1 MNAAVTP
8 DGKLL
13 LGGKER
19 KAGDVLLGLL
29 RKDGLLENS
38 EEWIFLR
45 RVGRAFMVR
54 LCRSRERET
63 EAALAAA
70 LPDERELAE
79 LLFDRP
85 PFDGGEFLNT
95 EMLRG
100 WCRELACEIGKS
112 CRESNQSLSSWIA
125 GVDPL
130 WDHVGR
136 VAFHLA
142 PNPADVDGH
151 RPFLFLAT
159 FIYRLGESGEPKHLP
174 LGSALKNFAD
184 DRETLRSVLA
194 PIRQAAEKLPFLA
207 AMTDDGRIY
216 QASPLSPREGYE
228 FLQGMEVFDA
238 LGIEVRFARLWEKK
252 RPPRL
257 EVKLSLDAGP
267 KTSHLAS
274 WALLRFSASA
284 VIDGRELSEEELDAL
299 AASEGG
305 GLIRIKGE
313 WVEADPGRA
322 AELLRLWRSR
332 GNAMKLTLAQ
342 GLRLM
347 AGLPAAG
354 VPAFDRA
361 EAVGHLAEVLATR
374 NLPPAHPLPEELSR
388 QLRPYQRNG
397 VIFLRKLT
405 DLGMG
410 ALLADDMGL
419 GKTVQILIY
428 LETLRREGEL
438 EGVPALVVSPASL
451 LRNWLAES
459 ERFTPDLRFK
469 ILHAGELSE
478 DEIVSF
484 RDDPAGFLKRFD
496 VVIVTYALISR
507 GTLPGGVEFP
517 VLIADEAQ
525 AIKNPASRQSRALR
539 AIAARRRIA
548 LTGTPVEN
556 RLSDFWSI
564 FDFLNPGLLGT
575 WEEFRTAIEA
585 LEGHYA
591 PLRKL
596 TGPYILRRLKTDR
609 AIAADLPDKTEF
621 CAYVRLSALQA
632 ALYRATVEEMR
643 VELEAESESEFGSSR
658 TGTRSPDAESGENS
672 RRRGVVF
679 KYLTRFKQI
688 CNHPAQFTGKPDWN
702 PELSGKF
709 QMLAELLYPIVAK
722 HEKVL
727 IFTQF
732 REMIEPLHEYVSHI
746 FGRPGLVLH
755 GGVPVGVRAGLV
767 ERFQSRSGEP
777 FFILSLKAAGTG
789 LNLTAANHVI
799 HFDRWW
805 NPAVENQATDRA
817 YRIGQHRNV
826 LVRKMVCLGTVEE
839 RIDRMIREK
848 RHLMEELTVAAG
860 TAEAEIC
867 RMNNAELLQ
876 FVQLDWREM
885 NALRG

>member
-19 KAGDVLLGLL
+19 KAGDVLLELL
-29 RKDGLLENS
+29 RKDGLPDNS
-38 EEWIFLR
+38 AEWVFLR
-45 RVGRAFMVR
+45 RAGRLFMVR
-54 LCRSRERET
+54 LCRNREKEL
-63 EAALAAA
+63 EAALAASHPA
-70 LPDERELAE
+70 ERDLTE

-85 PFDGGEFLNT
+85 PFDGGEFLNA
-95 EMLRG
+95 EVLGG
-100 WCRELACEIGKS
+100 WYRELACEIGKS
-112 CRESNQSLSSWIA
+112 CRESNQSLSRWIA

-142 PNPADVDGH
+142 PNPEDVDGH

-194 PIRQAAEKLPFLA
+194 PIRQAAEKLPLLA
-207 AMTDDGRIY
+207 ALSGDGRIY
-216 QASPLSPREGYE
+216 RATPLSPREGYE

-267 KTSHLAS
+267 KSSHLAS

-284 VIDGRELSEEELDAL
+284 EIDGRVLSDEELDAL
-299 AASEGG
+299 AASEG

-332 GNAMKLTLAQ
+332 MDSMKITLAQ
-342 GLRLM
+342 GLRLA
-347 AGLPAAG
+347 AGLSVPG
-354 VPAFDRA
+354 MPAFDRA
-361 EAVGHLAEVLATR
+361 EATGRLAEFLATR
-374 NLPPAHPLPEELSR
+374 NLPPSRPLPEELSR

-397 VIFLRKLT
+397 VAFLRKLT

-459 ERFTPDLRFK
+459 ERFTPALRFK
-469 ILHAGELSE
+469 ILHADELSE
-478 DEIVSF
+478 EEIVCF
-484 RDDPAGFLKRFD
+484 REDPAGFLKRFD

-564 FDFLNPGLLGT
+564 FDFLNPGLLGS
-575 WEEFRTAIEA
+575 WEEFCTAIEA

-596 TGPYILRRLKTDR
+596 TGPYILRRLKNDR

-643 VELEAESESEFGSSR
+643 VELEAESESESVRSGS
-658 TGTRSPDAESGENS
+658 RSSDAEFGGDS
-672 RRRGVVF
+672 RRRGIVF
-679 KYLTRFKQI
+679 KYLMRFKQI
-688 CNHPAQFTGKPDWN
+688 CNHPAQFTGNPDWK

-746 FGRPGLVLH
+746 FGRPGLILH
-755 GGVPVGVRAGLV
+755 GGVPVGARAGLV
-767 ERFQSRSGEP
+767 ERFQSCSGEP

-805 NPAVENQATDRA
+805 NPAVEDQATDRA

-826 LVRKMVCLGTVEE
+826 LVRKMVCCGTVEE

-848 RHLMEELTVAAG
+848 RRLMEELTVASG

-867 RMNNAELLQ
+867 RMNNVRLLE
-876 FVQLDWREM
+876 FVQLDWKEI